1 MGLAQGCPPMGLI
14 KNVNERLMVI
24 PSAFCLPEAVVTP
37 LAEFGF
43 NRMWMIYTWL
53 IHEQV

>member
-1 MGLAQGCPPMGLI
+1 MGLI
-14 KNVNERLMVI
+14 NNVNERLMVI

-43 NRMWMIYTWL
+43 NRMWMIYTWPV
-53 IHEQV
+53 HEPV